1 VDREHLRPDRVPGL
15 WVLTQQAMQC
25 VGACLQDRGHA
36 RRHSAHKRSRRVKL
50 IIQVKLAGAE

>member
-1 VDREHLRPDRVPGL
+1 MDREHLRPDRVPGL

-25 VGACLQDRGHA
+25 VGACLQEDTRVV
-36 RRHSAHKRSRRVKL
+36 SAHKRSRRVKL